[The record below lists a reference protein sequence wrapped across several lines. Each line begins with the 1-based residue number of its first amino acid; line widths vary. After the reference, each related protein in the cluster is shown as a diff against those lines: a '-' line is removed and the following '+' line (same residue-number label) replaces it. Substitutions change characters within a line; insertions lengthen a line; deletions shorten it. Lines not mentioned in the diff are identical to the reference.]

1 MSTQSKSVLEIKDLH
16 VAIETPDGS
25 EKEILKGVDL
35 TVRSGEIHAVMGPNG
50 SGKTVFI
57 KQVGPQT
64 ANPALIIII
73 IIIIIIIVV
82 YP

>member
-1 MSTQSKSVLEIKDLH
+1 MLVVS
-16 VAIETPDGS
+16 
-25 EKEILKGVDL
+25 
-35 TVRSGEIHAVMGPNG
+35 GPNG

-64 ANPALIIII
+64 ANPALIIVITII
-73 IIIIIIIVV
+73 IVIIVIIIIVV

>member
-1 MSTQSKSVLEIKDLH
+1 MPNDCSLTSSTNMLVVS
-16 VAIETPDGS
+16 
-25 EKEILKGVDL
+25 
-35 TVRSGEIHAVMGPNG
+35 GPNG

-64 ANPALIIII
+64 ANPALIIVITII
-73 IIIIIIIVV
+73 IVIIVIIIIVV